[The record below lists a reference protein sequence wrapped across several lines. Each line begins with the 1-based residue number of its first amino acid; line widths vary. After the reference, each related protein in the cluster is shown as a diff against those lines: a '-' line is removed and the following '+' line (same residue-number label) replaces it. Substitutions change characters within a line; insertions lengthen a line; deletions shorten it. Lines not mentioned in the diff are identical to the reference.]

1 MEIFLGLGSNV
12 GNREDNLRHAIER
25 LAPQI
30 RLEKHSAIYRTM
42 PMYVKEQPEFL
53 NMTIQA
59 ETELSAHEVFQKI
72 DTIQKEMG
80 EHRKNQPR
88 SIDIDILFFGHKI
101 IETPELKIPHPK
113 IAERAFVLVP
123 MNDIAPDFVHPVLG
137 VQIETLLSR
146 VEGHEDVKPF
156 SHSYE

>member
-25 LAPQI
+25 LAPEI
-30 RLEKHSAIYRTM
+30 RLEKQSAIYRTM

-88 SIDIDILFFGHKI
+88 SIDIDLLFYGNEI
-101 IETPELKIPHPK
+101 IETPELTVPHPK
-113 IAERAFVLVP
+113 IAERAFVLAP
-123 MNDIAPDFVHPVLG
+123 LADIAPDFSHPVLG
-137 VQIETLLSR
+137 VAIAELLKLLGDTSK
-146 VEGHEDVKPF
+146 DVRKI
-156 SHSYE
+156 

>member
-1 MEIFLGLGSNV
+1 MRIFLGLGSNL
-12 GNREDNLRHAIER
+12 GDREHNLKRAIER
-25 LAPQI
+25 LAPEI
-30 RLEKHSAIYRTM
+30 ETGKKSLIYQTA
-42 PMYVKEQPEFL
+42 PMYVTEQPEFL

-137 VQIETLLSR
+137 VPIETLLSR

>member
-25 LAPQI
+25 LAPEI

-80 EHRKNQPR
+80 EHRKNQPPTKAHK
-88 SIDIDILFFGHKI
+88 SIFFFFHKKKNKKKKKKKKKEAQTKKNAPPCILFF
-101 IETPELKIPHPK
+101 
-113 IAERAFVLVP
+113 F
-123 MNDIAPDFVHPVLG
+123 F
-137 VQIETLLSR
+137 
-146 VEGHEDVKPF
+146 F
-156 SHSYE
+156 